1 MSNMEFSR
9 YRKNY
14 GNIFFFFLQCNTP
27 QTKEPKLERAI
38 RIAPEW
44 TEYDDVIR
52 KLQEQMN
59 SEEITKS
66 SNGKSSKKIL
76 APTKFK

>member
-1 MSNMEFSR
+1 MEFSQ

-14 GNIFFFFLQCNTP
+14 GNRFFFFLQCNNP

-76 APTKFK
+76 APIKFK